1 MAECPKCKTS
11 VGNAKFCPECGTKIP
26 QEKVCPKCKTS
37 VGKAKFCPEC
47 GTKIPQESDSEID
60 KKIDEFFA
68 ALEAASEED
77 KDEFFKLLDQDLKK
91 KK

>member
-1 MAECPKCKTS
+1 MANCPKCKTA

-26 QEKVCPKCKTS
+26 QEKLCPNCKTP

-47 GTKIPQESDSEID
+47 GTKIPQESDSDID
-60 KKIDEFFA
+60 KKIDDFFA

-77 KDEFFKLLDQDLKK
+77 RAGFFDLLEQDVKK